1 MRRVLQRRTQNTQ
14 GPEINGILTEPSV
27 ALKLERRARV
37 ALRPLRPTDY
47 DALYEVVTL
56 TEGGLFER
64 FQGQT
69 PSPEDFV
76 RGLWAGVLVQFV
88 PEKGSKPIGL
98 LVAHSAN
105 LNDGICTVTH
115 VADEKFP
122 DRAHSEALSQFVE
135 YLFANWQIHAK
146 SIWKSPSG
154 SGRVSSRV
162 AATDS
167 AKRDASATMSSTKV
181 DTGRG
186 TSMRLAG
193 KTTIDS

>member
-1 MRRVLQRRTQNTQ
+1 VRRVLQRRTQNTQ

-135 YLFANWQIHAK
+135 YLFANWQIRKIYMEVSERQRSSFLARGGHRFSEEGCLRDHEFHQSRYWSRYFYAL
-146 SIWKSPSG
+146 
-154 SGRVSSRV
+154 GREDDHR
-162 AATDS
+162 
-167 AKRDASATMSSTKV
+167 
-181 DTGRG
+181 
-186 TSMRLAG
+186 
-193 KTTIDS
+193 